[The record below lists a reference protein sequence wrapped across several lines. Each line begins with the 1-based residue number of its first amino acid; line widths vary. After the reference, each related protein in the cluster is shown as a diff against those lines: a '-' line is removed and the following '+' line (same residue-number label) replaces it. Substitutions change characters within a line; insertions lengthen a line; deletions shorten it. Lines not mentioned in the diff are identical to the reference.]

1 MEADTEKYTDRVISF
16 DKQRTKL
23 VVQDM
28 THNIQN
34 EYVQPNEASGHGYRL
49 LTDDRISWLKLTKW
63 QLRCLLDPRA
73 DIQRTLTDWQ
83 WNVYHRCLSANSGTH
98 GGKRK
103 GSPAGAEREAKTA
116 RLGDI
121 TTGDLEQQFQLY
133 NDRAMA
139 AQNKRL
145 ESLKQDVIAKVGES
159 GRTLCEEVVDVQKGL
174 AAMHTALDDLKQSQ
188 ATAHTHVL
196 HAIDSSRNDQ
206 KAFTEKLHRDIGSR

>member
-1 MEADTEKYTDRVISF
+1 MTRGLFDSPQGAPRLIPIRSKITTEPHNAEDEAYSFVGKRYTR
-16 DKQRTKL
+16 
-23 VVQDM
+23 
-28 THNIQN
+28 
-34 EYVQPNEASGHGYRL
+34 
-49 LTDDRISWLKLTKW
+49 
-63 QLRCLLDPRA
+63 
-73 DIQRTLTDWQ
+73 
-83 WNVYHRCLSANSGTH
+83 
-98 GGKRK
+98 GKRK